1 MTDHPTIT
9 RAFTAALELDGDG
22 RTIMG
27 RCVPYDTPTLVA
39 DDLEPYMETFK
50 RGAFRSAMKDPA
62 RVHLVFGHDELAI
75 GNQLGHAVSFA
86 DTDGGLDAV
95 FRAVGSPGEVAL
107 EQIRAGMFR
116 GLSIHA
122 AIPPSGSRRRAD
134 GVIERTM
141 VYLRHVALVKEPAY
155 EAATVTALRSSS
167 ALDPVGMA
175 DVRARQDQYRAV
187 TFPITRP

>member
-1 MTDHPTIT
+1 MADHPTIT

-22 RTIMG
+22 RTIVG
-27 RCVPYDTPTLVA
+27 RCVPYDAPTLVQDPGA
-39 DDLEPYMETFK
+39 PEPYMETFR
-50 RGAFRSAMKDPA
+50 RGAFRSAMKAPD

-75 GNQLGHAVSFA
+75 GNQLGHAVSFT
-86 DTDGGLDAV
+86 DTDGGLEGV
-95 FRAVGSPGEVAL
+95 FRAVGSPGDMAL

-122 AIPPSGSRRRAD
+122 AIPPSGSRRRTD

-155 EAATVTALRSSS
+155 ESATVTALRSSS
-167 ALDPVGMA
+167 ADPLGEIRAAQDRYRLRWPARA
-175 DVRARQDQYRAV
+175 D
-187 TFPITRP
+187 